1 MGKKD
6 EDGYYYLVD
15 RRKNMIITGGENVY
29 PSEIEEVVA
38 SHPAV
43 KDVAVIG
50 VPDRKWGEAIKA
62 VVVLKEGCQQGDGL
76 AAEIMEFTRNRVA
89 GFKRPKSMDF
99 ISDAEMPRTATGK
112 ILHRI
117 LRERY
122 GTWSEAN

>member
-1 MGKKD
+1 MGRKD

-29 PSEIEEVVA
+29 PSEIEAVIA

-50 VPDRKWGEAIKA
+50 VPDLKWGEAIKA
-62 VVVLKEGCQQGDGL
+62 VVVLKEGGKAGDAM
-76 AAEIMEFTRNRVA
+76 AAEIMEYTRSRVA
-89 GFKRPKSMDF
+89 GFKRPKSVDF
-99 ISDAEMPRTATGK
+99 ISDEDMPRTATGK

-117 LRERY
+117 LREKY
-122 GTWSEAN
+122 GIILAV